1 MIDVFQVPANL
12 AGELLDFFAKQDC
25 YSLEELDNLKAELK
39 LYVGVYSL
47 FYRGVNPLYVCQ
59 SIANSHHCCLPIYIG
74 KAVVGGRR
82 IGITSKTQNLYSRLR
97 EHRRSIER
105 GDGLEIGEFQFK
117 VVAMEVDLVSWGEGV
132 MIRHFQ
138 PVWNQVID
146 GFGNHDPG
154 RGRYQQ
160 KRSLWDLLH
169 PGREWAARLT
179 NYDSLDRDA
188 IAERVEKLCQNI
200 GRREGCFEIE

>member
-1 MIDVFQVPANL
+1 MINIFQLPANL
-12 AGELLDFFAKQDC
+12 ADELLDFWARQDC
-25 YSLEELDNLKAELK
+25 YSLDELDNLKVELK
-39 LYVGVYSL
+39 LHVGVYAL
-47 FYRGVNPLYVCQ
+47 FYRGVNPLYVCL
-59 SIANSHHCCLPIYIG
+59 SKANSHRCCLPIYVG

-97 EHRRSIER
+97 EHRRSI
-105 GDGLEIGEFQFK
+105 GVVDGLEIAEFQFK

-154 RGRYQQ
+154 KGRYQQ

-169 PGREWAARLT
+169 PGREWVARLT
-179 NYDSLDRDA
+179 NYDPLDRDA
-188 IAERVEKLCQNI
+188 IAGRVEKLCQDMSQKM
-200 GRREGCFEIE
+200 GCFEK

>member
-1 MIDVFQVPANL
+1 MIDVFKVPANL
-12 AGELLDFFAKQDC
+12 ADELINFFHNQDC
-25 YSLEELDNLKAELK
+25 YSLEELDNLKADLK
-39 LYVGVYSL
+39 LYVGVYAL
-47 FYRGVNPLYVCQ
+47 FYCGINPLYVCQ
-59 SIANSHHCCLPIYIG
+59 SQANSNRCCLPIYIG

-82 IGITSKTQNLYSRLR
+82 IGIASKTQNLYSRLR
-97 EHRRSIER
+97 EHRRSIEG

-117 VVAMEVDLVSWGEGV
+117 VVAMEVDLVSWGEGIT
-132 MIRHFQ
+132 IRHFQ

-154 RGRYQQ
+154 KGRYQQ

-179 NYDSLDRDA
+179 NYDPLDRDA
-188 IAERVEKLCQNI
+188 IAQRVEKLCQDLSQKL
-200 GRREGCFEIE
+200 GCFEK